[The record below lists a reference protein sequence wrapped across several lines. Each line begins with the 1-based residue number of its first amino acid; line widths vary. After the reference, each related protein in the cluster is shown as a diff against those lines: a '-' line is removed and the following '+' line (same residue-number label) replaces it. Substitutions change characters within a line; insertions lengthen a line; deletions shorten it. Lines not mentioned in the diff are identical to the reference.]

1 MTVVPSPAGPD
12 DWTTRTV
19 ITLVPVP
26 VNVAVALV
34 ASGGR
39 LLPVTLPRRSTGSA
53 RIVEVAPDTDAV
65 KMTV

>member
-26 VNVAVALV
+26 VNVAVAL
-34 ASGGR
+34 
-39 LLPVTLPRRSTGSA
+39 LPVVVTVAGEPPSKVHWYA